1 MGSLSKIEKNN
12 KIHPIIKRKLDRA
25 KRKEEDAPRKLLRTQ
40 RTLLNANR
48 KLKKLETIKSKFRK
62 FLDKFLKVNSTTTK
76 PVIKSRT
83 LVWLGEEIHKIN
95 CEQNILFIED
105 GDFISKG
112 FELIPNLFS
121 KTSGIVTIIPKSN
134 NTQIISIKS
143 GLVYKGNKLK
153 TVENQVYY
161 PGEALFSNV
170 EIENLSFCECFD
182 EKNQDRLLVRPIQ
195 IYEFPYFAASP
206 SSKN

>member
-1 MGSLSKIEKNN
+1 MGT
-12 KIHPIIKRKLDRA
+12 IIKHKLDKA

-76 PVIKSRT
+76 PVVKSRT
-83 LVWLGEEIHKIN
+83 IVWLGEEIHKIN
-95 CEQNILFIED
+95 YEQNILFIED

-121 KTSGIVTIIPKSN
+121 KTSGIVTITPKNN
-134 NTQIISIKS
+134 NTQVISIKS
-143 GLVYKGNKLK
+143 GLVYKGKKLK
-153 TVENQVYY
+153 KVENQVYY

-170 EIENLSFCECFD
+170 EIQNLSFCECLGG
-182 EKNQDRLLVRPIQ
+182 KNHDRLLVRPIQ
-195 IYEFPYFAASP
+195 LYEFPYLSSSSLVQDPTSSP
-206 SSKN
+206 DSQ